1 MGYCFFKRIV
11 TFITSSPSPNP
22 SECHLQEQFSD
33 IVRERERERE
43 RERMRKA
50 FYLCLLIK
58 LQSLARAQ
66 ERYWSLT
73 CSKMGFFIVKATT
86 LNDIQETALL
96 IPRTREFEKY
106 LIFEMR
112 NSIQAV
118 DPSGI
123 TSNLVASAYS

>member
-33 IVRERERERE
+33 IERERT
-43 RERMRKA
+43 RKA

-96 IPRTREFEKY
+96 IPRRRGFEKY

-118 DPSGI
+118 DLSGI

>member
-33 IVRERERERE
+33 IERERT
-43 RERMRKA
+43 RKA